1 MILAFKQRNKTYF
14 DSVEIL
20 RGGQGVDV
28 ILQLDHLLHHSHDAG
43 VNMIP

>member
-1 MILAFKQRNKTYF
+1 MTLTFTQKNKTYF

-20 RGGQGVDV
+20 GRRQRVDV